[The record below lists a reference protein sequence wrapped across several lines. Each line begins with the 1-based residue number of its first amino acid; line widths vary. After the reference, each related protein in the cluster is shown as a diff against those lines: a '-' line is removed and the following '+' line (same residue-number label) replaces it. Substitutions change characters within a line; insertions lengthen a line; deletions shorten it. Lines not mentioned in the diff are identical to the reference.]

1 MIAPVS
7 RLVLVN
13 NQIVMVTLIKDSQN
27 SPLDFAS
34 LFQHP
39 PTPSASPTGSYVF
52 FYKGNG
58 LQFNQNTIRL
68 LGNVPIPVIII
79 LLPTAAHL
87 F

>member
-58 LQFNQNTIRL
+58 QFDQNTIRL
-68 LGNVPIPVIII
+68 IGNMS
-79 LLPTAAHL
+79 
-87 F
+87 